1 MTDKEKRDLHTET
14 IVTHIGIVKDFYAF
28 TEDDF
33 RLDNY
38 QSTKLSTK
46 FEVAE

>member
-1 MTDKEKRDLHTET
+1 MQNPEYPAPT
-14 IVTHIGIVKDFYAF
+14 IWINPEVKDFYAF